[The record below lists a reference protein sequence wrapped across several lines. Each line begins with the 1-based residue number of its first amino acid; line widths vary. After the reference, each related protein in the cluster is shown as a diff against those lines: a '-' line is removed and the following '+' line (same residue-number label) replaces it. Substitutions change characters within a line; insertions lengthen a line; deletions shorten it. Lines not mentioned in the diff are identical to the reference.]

1 MKRIVLSTSSSALNY
16 INAPHNV
23 RLVPFHVIIDG
34 KDHLDIKDI
43 DTAHLSKM
51 LYDNPNLSVKTSPPT
66 AHEIDALFDEL
77 YNEGYEEVLVCT
89 ISSAISQSY
98 DVFTSLK
105 VKYVGKMNIYVYDTK
120 TLNID
125 EGALAFE
132 ADLMMQEGKSMLDII
147 KCLDELR
154 KHSLFMFTLSDLSV
168 IVRNKKLSAPAGFFA
183 NLFDIKPIMWVDKK
197 GHVTPYDKIRNI
209 ERSINHM
216 AKTAFAHIGN
226 QNAFI
231 YLVDTSMDFYT
242 SNLKE
247 LLDNHY
253 GLANVPVISV
263 STVSL
268 ANHGPKGVGLGVYY
282 DKLPKITKHLN
293 HQTS

>member
-1 MKRIVLSTSSSALNY
+1 MKRIVLSTFSSALNH

-23 RLVPFHVIIDG
+23 RLIPFHAIID
-34 KDHLDIKDI
+34 
-43 DTAHLSKM
+43 
-51 LYDNPNLSVKTSPPT
+51 
-66 AHEIDALFDEL
+66 
-77 YNEGYEEVLVCT
+77 
-89 ISSAISQSY
+89 
-98 DVFTSLK
+98 
-105 VKYVGKMNIYVYDTK
+105 
-120 TLNID
+120 
-125 EGALAFE
+125 
-132 ADLMMQEGKSMLDII
+132 GKSMLDI
-147 KCLDELR
+147 
-154 KHSLFMFTLSDLSV
+154 
-168 IVRNKKLSAPAGFFA
+168 AGFFA
-183 NLFDIKPIMWVDKK
+183 NFFDIKPIMWLDKK
-197 GHVTPYDKIRNI
+197 EHVTPYDKIHNI

-231 YLVDTSMDFYT
+231 YLVDTSMNFYT

-247 LLDNHY
+247 LLNNHY

-268 ANHGPKGVGLGVYY
+268 ANHGSKGVGLGVYY

>member
-1 MKRIVLSTSSSALNY
+1 MKVLMKRIVLSTFSSALNH

-23 RLVPFHVIIDG
+23 RLIPFHAIID
-34 KDHLDIKDI
+34 
-43 DTAHLSKM
+43 
-51 LYDNPNLSVKTSPPT
+51 
-66 AHEIDALFDEL
+66 
-77 YNEGYEEVLVCT
+77 
-89 ISSAISQSY
+89 
-98 DVFTSLK
+98 
-105 VKYVGKMNIYVYDTK
+105 
-120 TLNID
+120 
-125 EGALAFE
+125 
-132 ADLMMQEGKSMLDII
+132 GKSMLDIA
-147 KCLDELR
+147 R
-154 KHSLFMFTLSDLSV
+154 
-168 IVRNKKLSAPAGFFA
+168 FFA
-183 NLFDIKPIMWVDKK
+183 NFFDIKPIMWLDKK

-231 YLVDTSMDFYT
+231 YLVDTSMNFYT

-268 ANHGPKGVGLGVYY
+268 ANHGSKGVGLGVYY